1 MYTDEFDQFVFHDAI
16 KRCGLK
22 ARDADAKVDR
32 HSSWIHH
39 AVVRLEYAESPAEL
53 CAAQR
58 EIEQGICNIEARHC
72 WDQQLM
78 YAFRKRQ
85 WAALARS
92 PETET
97 AKFEPAQIPAPGE
110 SPDRRVT
117 LS

>member
-16 KRCGLK
+16 KHCGLK
-22 ARDADAKVDR
+22 ARDAHAKVDR

-39 AVVRLEYAESPAEL
+39 AVVRLGYAESPAEL

-58 EIEQGICNIEARHC
+58 EIEQDICNIEARHG

-78 YAFRKRQ
+78 CAFRRRQ
-85 WAALARS
+85 QAALARS
-92 PETET
+92 SKTET
-97 AKFEPAQIPAPGE
+97 AKVEPVGTPVPGE
-110 SPDRRVT
+110 SPDPRVP